1 MGDENVVFRG
11 TREGVTITLKKSASI
26 ETIKQAIQDK
36 LNRSRDFFRHGRLFV
51 DFADAGIGDV
61 QQESIKQSIMEE
73 FNVIVENTGKTRGR
87 IFSGIYEGRTRFIS
101 STIRSGQDVDF
112 PGNIVIIGDV
122 NAGGK
127 VKAEGNIIVLGSL
140 RGVAHGGSSGNQKA
154 IIAAYSL
161 QPTQLRIADIISR
174 APDGELLKPKCPE
187 LARIKDG
194 CIFIEPYIPNKNY

>member
-1 MGDENVVFRG
+1 MADKDIVFKG
-11 TREGVTITLKKSASI
+11 TREGVTITLRSNAAI
-26 ETIKQAIQDK
+26 EKINQAIHDK
-36 LNRSRDFFRHGRLFV
+36 FSKSKDFFKSGRFYM
-51 DFADAGIGDV
+51 DFGDTGIDDV
-61 QQESIKQSIMEE
+61 QKEVIMQGIMKE
-73 FNVIVENTGKTRGR
+73 FNVIVEDKEKNAGKM
-87 IFSGIYEGRTRFIS
+87 FSGIYEGKTRFIR

-112 PGNIVIIGDV
+112 PGNVVIIGDV
-122 NAGGK
+122 NAGGQ

-161 QPTQLRIADIISR
+161 QPTQLRIADVISR

-194 CIFIEPYIPNKNY
+194 CIVIEPYIPNKNY